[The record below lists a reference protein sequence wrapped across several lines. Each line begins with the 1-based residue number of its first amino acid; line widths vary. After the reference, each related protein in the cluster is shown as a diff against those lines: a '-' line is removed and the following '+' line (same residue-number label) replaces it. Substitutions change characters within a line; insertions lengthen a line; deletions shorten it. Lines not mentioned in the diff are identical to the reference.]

1 MIFKHSSSTLTVST
15 LLVLCTRKNEICATE
30 KVPFQ
35 FFVRKLM
42 SERGVQDGGH
52 VYTCGGFMLMYDKT
66 NTIL

>member
-42 SERGVQDGGH
+42 SERGVQDGEH
-52 VYTCGGFMLMYDKT
+52 V
-66 NTIL
+66 